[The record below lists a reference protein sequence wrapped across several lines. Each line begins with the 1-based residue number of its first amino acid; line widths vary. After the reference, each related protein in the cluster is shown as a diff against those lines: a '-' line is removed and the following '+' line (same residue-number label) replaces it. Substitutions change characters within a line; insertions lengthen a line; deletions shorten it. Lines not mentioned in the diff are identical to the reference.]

1 MYQIINTQT
10 REIIEESITPT
21 WVKQQERV
29 DLPIK
34 ANNYEEADGIVL
46 SDNETT
52 LGIDGRNM
60 QNYTPLVRVVEVPSD
75 TFLMDEI
82 NRVKAQVR
90 AVQNG
95 VTEVYNVQT
104 YGTVPKTDLDTAYKE
119 GVNSYGE

>member
-1 MYQIINTQT
+1 MYQIIESQT
-10 REIIEESITPT
+10 SEIIEESIAPT

-34 ANNYEEADGIVL
+34 ANNLEEADGVVL
-46 SDNETT
+46 SDGVTYV
-52 LGIDGRNM
+52 GIEGRNM

-90 AVQNG
+90 AVQSG